1 MDSIYNTDLKVKL
14 YTITNYAVADKEF
27 INNGYIDFDI
37 ESVITELCN
46 HDKCYN
52 FRIHKDN
59 QYIFFG
65 DIDHYNDS
73 IESIRDLLKV
83 FLQENYNLSFDDSDF
98 KYTVNDQKSGSFH
111 YSIPK
116 WNASIKKLKEIHN
129 NFIKSNK
136 NAVVNQVNNKLQNC
150 IDTTIYSE
158 HWFRCPNQTK
168 GSEVNTGKHIIEYGD
183 MIDFIIEYIPS
194 NSVNIND
201 CELIIKDLVPIHHV
215 KSSNTNI
222 IVPKDNSGSG
232 QIVNYKD
239 DSTMLSTTMT
249 KTEIYKNIFDECY
262 KQDRFDKYEY
272 WITVGMAI
280 KNTFKDED
288 KAIDLFNYYS
298 SKGSNYEGFEKT
310 KFKYMTFAKKTDA
323 GHTIATI
330 YYYAIEDN
338 KPKFIEIMNKNTL
351 ELGQTDI
358 CKYLKAIAGHRF
370 LYKKLGDGNYKL
382 YCYNGKYWQNDDIV
396 MRQSINDELY
406 PFLQKVLVEV
416 YWNNREF
423 HQIKSKLDK
432 LKTISFKKDIIE
444 TYKEYG
450 VNNDIK
456 FDNKWSLFGFNN
468 MVYDMEEQAFREYR
482 YDDYV
487 SMTTG
492 YDWREPTCSE
502 LSTIERLIAMI
513 MPVQEERELYLQI
526 LSTAIDGRCLEK
538 FIIFN
543 GGGGNGKGMINDL
556 LILALGNYALSGSNA
571 ILFESSKTGS
581 NPEKANIH
589 KKRLVIFREPAEKHR
604 FENSVVKELTGGGT
618 FSARSHHEKETE
630 KELNATIIV
639 ECNKKPLFSEDPTN
653 AETRRII
660 DLYFR
665 STFTDDVNRIDP
677 KNNIYMADS
686 RYKTKDFQETHKFAL
701 LKILMREHAKYLK
714 NNSCLNIPKSVANRT
729 QAYLELSSLIL
740 QWFKDNYE
748 VSTDPMNVCKLKDV
762 FDDFVCSSYYSNLSK
777 LEKRKYN
784 KSFFVDYFETN
795 AFLKKFCSKIQNAY
809 SIQGWQKIPNNNNI
823 T

>member
-52 FRIHKDN
+52 FRVHKDN